1 MLNTFEF
8 LAVISGITG
17 VWLAKK
23 ENVWLYPVGIVSVLL
38 WIYLCWIG
46 KLYGQSLI
54 NVFFFAMNIY
64 GWFNWL
70 RKDKNN
76 QPNVVISQNSLN
88 DNYLV
93 ITVLFVLTILI
104 YFALVPFQEAD
115 TSLLYVLL
123 ESIITS
129 LNFVAMWLMA
139 WKRLENWI
147 LWIIGDIM
155 CIPLFIYKDYP
166 IGVIQFMVFIII
178 AYLGYKEWK
187 SKVNI
192 R

>member
-17 VWLAKK
+17 VWLAKR

-76 QPNVVISQNSLN
+76 QPNVVISQNSIR

-93 ITVLFVLTILI
+93 ITVLFVLSILI

>member
-1 MLNTFEF
+1 MLNIFEF
-8 LAVISGITG
+8 LAVVSGVSG

-76 QPNVVISQNSLN
+76 QPNVVISQNSIR

-93 ITVLFVLTILI
+93 ITVLFVLSILI

>member
-8 LAVISGITG
+8 LAVISGISG

-76 QPNVVISQNSLN
+76 QPNVVISQNSLR

>member
-1 MLNTFEF
+1 LLNTLEF
-8 LAVISGITG
+8 LAVISGVTG

-23 ENVWLYPVGIVSVLL
+23 EKVWLYPVGIISVLI
-38 WIYLCWIG
+38 WIYLCWVS

-70 RKDKNN
+70 GKDKNN
-76 QPNVVISQNSLN
+76 QPNVVIRQNSRRE
-88 DNYLV
+88 NYLV
-93 ITVLFVLTILI
+93 LIVLVVLSILI

-115 TSLLYVLL
+115 SSLFYVLL

-155 CIPLFIYKDYP
+155 CIPLFIHKDYP
-166 IGVIQFMVFIII
+166 IGVIQFVVFIVI

-187 SKVNI
+187 SKVKVQ
-192 R
+192 

>member
-76 QPNVVISQNSLN
+76 QPNVVISQNSIR

-115 TSLLYVLL
+115 TSLFYVLL